1 MKRNLQIYIQVNTF
15 FFLQMLK
22 TIESVLSEE
31 CVISSILSHHNKN
44 LKLRTS
50 VTTLGWTSVT
60 ALEQTSVT
68 ALRWTSVTALCYS
81 SVLFR
86 KLRKIHP
93 RGVRAC
99 RPKRPKDAKRRE
111 RHPWPFGSSFYMFF
125 LLPLDLPYVNW
136 ASQECYLFYLR
147 SSLWSWGI
155 SLFYFHGLFL
165 PLSFSHCHS
174 GLSFTILTT

>member
-15 FFLQMLK
+15 FFFTNVENYWVSIVRGVCNFLDSVSSQQKFEAKDQCYNPWMDQCCSPRTDQCYSSQM
-22 TIESVLSEE
+22 
-31 CVISSILSHHNKN
+31 N
-44 LKLRTS
+44 
-50 VTTLGWTSVT
+50 
-60 ALEQTSVT
+60 Q
-68 ALRWTSVTALCYS
+68 CYS